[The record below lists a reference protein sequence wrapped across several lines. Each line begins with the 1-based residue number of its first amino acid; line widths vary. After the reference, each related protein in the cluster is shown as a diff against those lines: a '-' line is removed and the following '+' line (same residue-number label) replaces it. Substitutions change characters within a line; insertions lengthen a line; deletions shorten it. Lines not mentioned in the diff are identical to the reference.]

1 MSNFNQIM
9 IFQKI
14 IFIIMF
20 IVSISLIIFV
30 FILIFNPKI
39 RGKLL
44 NRQIKAVKQ
53 MSEDSKEDM
62 EEIITNLSTV
72 SIRSKNR
79 IIHEQEDTLKE
90 MAHKQEEIYHESIK
104 KTAQAV
110 QEGLSSHKMYCKH
123 CGQLIADDS
132 IFCKYCGKK
141 QE

>member
-110 QEGLSSHKMYCKH
+110 QEGLSSHKMYGKH
-123 CGQLIADDS
+123 CGQLIGDDS

>member
-20 IVSISLIIFV
+20 IASISLIIFV

-79 IIHEQEDTLKE
+79 IIHE
-90 MAHKQEEIYHESIK
+90 
-104 KTAQAV
+104 
-110 QEGLSSHKMYCKH
+110 
-123 CGQLIADDS
+123 
-132 IFCKYCGKK
+132 
-141 QE
+141 